1 MAQRKT
7 VKKETAATETAEVK
21 ENFTQEEVNLI
32 VEQAVAKAVAEAV
45 AKALAEA
52 ASKQQTNVVQI
63 STDKPLVKMLFL
75 DDCSD
80 DNVLGFGVNNK
91 YGTITGPVGY
101 INVPKDEWLG
111 EFRDNQQQMLLRTRK
126 LIVLDGLTD
135 EERAMHGLDYKPG
148 EVLDEQM
155 FRNLL
160 DHMSEL
166 PEIFKKLCPT
176 VRAVVAARLQTAYDV
191 GDPRVLGNRDIIV
204 KLNKISK
211 KDYENAPQEDPRRD
225 GLLSNIVRGLN
236 KNDE

>member
-1 MAQRKT
+1 MAQRKS
-7 VKKETAATETAEVK
+7 VKKDTEKKQEAAEVK
-21 ENFTQEEVNLI
+21 EQETFTKAEVQSLI
-32 VEQAVAKAVAEAV
+32 AEAV
-45 AKALAEA
+45 AAALAKA
-52 ASKQQTNVVQI
+52 QTNVVQI
-63 STDKPLVKMLFL
+63 STDKPLVKMLFI

-80 DNVLGFGVNNK
+80 DNVLGFGFNNK
-91 YGTITGPVGY
+91 FGTITGPIGY

-135 EERAMHGLDYKPG
+135 EERVMHGLDYKPG

-166 PEIFKKLCPT
+166 PDIFKKLCPT
-176 VRAVVAARLQTAYDV
+176 VRAVVAARLQTAYDA
-191 GDPRVLGNRDIIV
+191 GDPRIMNNRDIIV

-211 KDYENAPQEDPRRD
+211 KDFTDVSPEDPRKD